1 MGVPPT
7 LGLPH
12 LVSSHLWGKW
22 REPPSSVA
30 PMIRRA
36 VYPGTFDP
44 VTNGHLDMLHRGL
57 SLFDEIVIGVADSPR
72 KSPLFSLEERI
83 ILLKKTIPYP
93 EPKVSVRGFSHLL
106 VHFVRE
112 AKAHCILRG
121 VRAVADFDY
130 ELRMALINQN
140 LDKEIE
146 TVFLMPSENY
156 MFITSTAIREIAE
169 LDGDLSHFVPL
180 PVEEALRQKYSRR
193 Q

>member
-1 MGVPPT
+1 
-7 LGLPH
+7 
-12 LVSSHLWGKW
+12 
-22 REPPSSVA
+22 
-30 PMIRRA
+30 MIRRA

-83 ILLKKTIPYP
+83 FLLKKTIPYP

>member
-1 MGVPPT
+1 
-7 LGLPH
+7 
-12 LVSSHLWGKW
+12 
-22 REPPSSVA
+22 
-30 PMIRRA
+30 MIRRA

-57 SLFDEIVIGVADSPR
+57 SLFDEIVIGVAYSPR
-72 KSPLFSLEERI
+72 KAPLFSLEERI
-83 ILLKKTIPYP
+83 DLLRKTIPYP
-93 EPKVSVRGFSHLL
+93 VPRVMVKGFDHLL

-112 AKAHCILRG
+112 VDALCILRG

-140 LDKEIE
+140 LDRDIE

-169 LDGDLSHFVPL
+169 LGGDLSHFVPL
-180 PVEEALRQKYSRR
+180 AVEEALRQKYSRR
-193 Q
+193 R